1 MKTLIFSLTMLVSLF
16 ISAQEKGASTI
27 PADKTLQPGSTYA
40 IVVGISNYQD
50 EGIPDLRFADRDAEA
65 FANFLQY
72 FYTCQRFGRL
82 RLGKWERACI
92 G

>member
-65 FANFLQY
+65 FANFL
-72 FYTCQRFGRL
+72 RSPSGGWASGKGLVLVDGRM
-82 RLGKWERACI
+82 
-92 G
+92 